1 MTTTSRRRAGASVTA
16 LALATCALTA
26 LPVTFASPATA
37 ATAAATTAAIPAVT
51 VTPNPWAA
59 SEPFEGWG
67 TSLVWFANA
76 TGDYPAE
83 LRQQLYDLLFSADG
97 LDLNIARYNIGGGNA
112 SDVVD
117 YLRPGGAV
125 EGWWK
130 ADTTGEQYGTTTTYA
145 DRAAMLAAW
154 DADDPSDYDL
164 SADAT
169 QRWWVQQL
177 AADGQITHWET
188 FANSAP
194 YFMTESGY
202 VSGGTNS
209 SAEQLKPEAVDD
221 FAAYLT
227 HVTEALEDEYG
238 IDVATIDPLNEPNT
252 NYWGTTLT
260 NGVPTGGRQEGMHVG
275 PARQGDLIDALAAEL
290 ADPATTTDAVVSA
303 MDETNPGTF
312 VTNWNGYDQATRDA
326 IDQLNVHTYGTG
338 SRVTVRD
345 IAKSAD
351 KPLWMSE
358 VEGSWVT
365 GWNPSSIANGLGLAG
380 RITDDLRELEP
391 QAWVFWQPVEDR
403 YNMEP
408 SAENS
413 NWGSVFVDLDCEYY
427 DEGGTQVFKSARRV
441 AAAGGD
447 STKVPECSIVT
458 NTKFDTTRNFTHFIR
473 PGDRLVPTSSTTATA
488 AVSAD
493 GTATTVVYTNTGST
507 DLAVTL
513 DLSRYGQVDAGA
525 TATPYVTTQSPA
537 DAPGQNALVAGTPVP
552 VDAAARSVTLT
563 LPARSV
569 SSIVIDGVS
578 GVADSAALLPDG
590 GTVQLVG
597 VQSGKALTATTSGVA
612 TTLTTPGTTAAAAA
626 PQVWT
631 VHAVDAASSTRESTR
646 RVVLTDGTGRVL
658 GATSAGTDLRTTSV
672 DAAAGDPAT
681 RWILSTT
688 DGSTFAL
695 VNEALGSALDVNGQS
710 TAENASVGVYT
721 SNGGPNQLWRARSTQ
736 ATGSRPVTLATVAGV
751 IPTLPSTVVP
761 TYAWGTGV
769 PAAVTWQL
777 PDEDAWSATGQV
789 VVHGTATDVYGGTV
803 EAVATVDVG
812 GYTVTDPVSVTTF
825 AGASLAS
832 VRAAAPATVPARVGA
847 SSATF
852 DAAVTWDWSGL
863 TDGDLTEVGT
873 VTVPGSATSNDPA
886 AAPLPATLTV
896 VLTARSTSNI
906 ATLPS
911 TTASATFTESSAYS
925 VDRTRNGDRTDKG
938 WSNWKSSNKNASD
951 TLTYT
956 FGSTRQL
963 TDATIWFYKDGSST
977 SWAQSVQAQYRDT
990 TGTWVTVPGY
1000 ETAVPV
1006 ASPADGTA
1014 PVVTVPLG
1022 GVDAT
1027 AVRFV
1032 LNAYANT
1039 HLIVSEVEVQA
1050 SGPAASS
1057 VATLG
1062 ALRLDGTTVPGFDP
1076 GVTAYT
1082 VDVDGAAFPTL
1093 VALPTDQAATVRVTQ
1108 PTAENGGTGTVRVT
1122 AADGTTTATTTVTVV
1137 RHATVGTVEVLGTVK
1152 VGQTLTARV
1161 VTDPADATVALTWL
1175 VDGQRAGTG
1184 ATFVVPSSA
1193 GGKALTVRAVASR
1206 EGLVD
1211 GTAESVPV
1219 TVQPLSSDA
1228 RLSALTL
1235 DGTPVVG
1242 FDPATTRYT
1251 VRSPGSAWPTL
1262 AATAADPAATL
1273 QVVQPA
1279 DRKGT
1284 GTVTVTA
1291 EDGSRRVYTV
1301 VVQRQ
1306 VALGEVTLR
1315 GSGQVGTRVTAVVQA
1330 DPGRV
1335 HLAYAWAVDGRTV
1348 RDAHAA
1354 TYVPRP
1360 ADKGKTLTVTVTA
1373 TARGYL
1379 DSEARTSTALVV
1391 TPRYPGHGWPW
1402 C

>member
-1 MTTTSRRRAGASVTA
+1 MASATPTTAA
-16 LALATCALTA
+16 
-26 LPVTFASPATA
+26 A
-37 ATAAATTAAIPAVT
+37 ATAAAAAIPSVT

-83 LRQQLYDLLFSADG
+83 LRQELYDLLFSEEG

-130 ADTTGEQYGTTTTYA
+130 ADTTGELYGATTSYA
-145 DRAAMLAAW
+145 DRAAVLAAW
-154 DADDPSDYDL
+154 DADDPADYDL
-164 SADAT
+164 TADAT

-238 IDVATIDPLNEPNT
+238 IDVDTIDPLNEPNT
-252 NYWGTTLT
+252 SYWGTTLT

-275 PARQGDLIDALAAEL
+275 PARQADLIDALAAQL
-290 ADPATTTDAVVSA
+290 GDPATTTDAVVSA

-345 IAKSAD
+345 IAKTAD
-351 KPLWMSE
+351 KALWMSE
-358 VEGSWVT
+358 VEGSWVS
-365 GWNPSSIANGLGLAG
+365 GWNPSSITNGLGLAG
-380 RITDDLRELEP
+380 RITDDLRELES

-403 YNMEP
+403 YNME
-408 SAENS
+408 ATGENT
-413 NWGSVFVDLDCEYY
+413 NWGSVFVDLDCQYY
-427 DEGGTQVFKSARRV
+427 DEAGTQVFKSARRV

-447 STKVPECSIVT
+447 STQVPECSIVT
-458 NTKFDTTRNFTHFIR
+458 NTKYDTTRNFTHFIR
-473 PGDRLVPTSSTTATA
+473 PGDRIVPTTSTNATA

-507 DLAVTL
+507 DLSVTV
-513 DLSRYGQVDAGA
+513 DLSRYGQIAAGA

-537 DAPGQNALVAGTPVP
+537 DAPGQNALVAGTPVA
-552 VDAAARSVTLT
+552 VDAAARTVTLT

-569 SSIVIDGVS
+569 SSIVVDGVS

-597 VQSGKALTATTSGVA
+597 VQSSKALTATSGTAA
-612 TTLTTPGTTAAAAA
+612 TTLTTPGTTAAAASA
-626 PQVWT
+626 QVWT
-631 VHAVDAASSTRESTR
+631 VHEVPGTGATRESTR
-646 RVVLTDGTGRVL
+646 RVVLTDQQGRVL
-658 GATSAGTDLRTTSV
+658 GATSAGTDLRSV
-672 DAAAGDPAT
+672 GVEAAAADPAT
-681 RWILSTT
+681 RWVLSTT

-695 VNEALGSALDVNGQS
+695 VNQGLGTALDVGGQS
-710 TAENASVGVYT
+710 TAENATVGVYT
-721 SNGGPNQLWRARSTQ
+721 SNGGTNQLWRARSTQ
-736 ATGSRPVTLATVAGV
+736 ATGSRPVTLATVVGV
-751 IPTLPSTVVP
+751 VPTLPSTVVP
-761 TYAWGTGV
+761 TYVWGTGV
-769 PAAVTWQL
+769 PAPVTWQL
-777 PDEDAWSATGQV
+777 PGEDQWATTGQV

-812 GYTVTDPVSVTTF
+812 GYTLTDPVSVTTF

-832 VRAAAPATVPARVGA
+832 VQAVAPTTVPARVGA

-852 DAAVTWDWSGL
+852 AAPVTWDFSAL
-863 TDGDLTEVGT
+863 TDADLTGVGT
-873 VTVPGSATSNDPA
+873 VAVPGTATSNDPS

-896 VLTARSTSNI
+896 ILTARSTSNI
-906 ATLPS
+906 ATLPT

-938 WSNWKSSNKNASD
+938 WSNWKGSNKNASD

-956 FGSTRQL
+956 FGGARQL
-963 TDATIWFYKDGSST
+963 SEATIWFYKDGSST
-977 SWAQSVQAQYRDT
+977 SWAQSLQAQVQDA
-990 TGTWVTVPGY
+990 TGTWVAVPGY

-1006 ASPADGTA
+1006 TSPANGSA

-1057 VATLG
+1057 VASLG
-1062 ALRLDGTTVPGFDP
+1062 ALRLDGTSVPGFDP
-1076 GVTAYT
+1076 TVSDYT
-1082 VDVDGAAFPTL
+1082 VDVDGTAFPTL
-1093 VALPTDQAATVRVTQ
+1093 AAVPTDDDATVRLTQ
-1108 PTAENGGTGTVRVT
+1108 PTAANGGIGTVRVT
-1122 AADGTTTATTTVTVV
+1122 AADGTTTTTTTVTVV
-1137 RHATVGTVEVLGTVK
+1137 RHATVDTVEVLGTAK
-1152 VGQTLTARV
+1152 VGQTVTTQV
-1161 VTDPADATVALTWL
+1161 TTDPADAAVALTWL
-1175 VDGQRAGTG
+1175 VDGQAIDG
-1184 ATFVVPSSA
+1184 ATGSTLVVPASA
-1193 GGKALTVRAVASR
+1193 GGKALTVRAVASA

-1211 GTAESVPV
+1211 GTGESAPV

-1228 RLSALTL
+1228 RLATLTL
-1235 DGTPVVG
+1235 NGTTVTG
-1242 FDPATTRYT
+1242 FDPATTGYT
-1251 VRSPGSAWPTL
+1251 VRSAGSAWPTL
-1262 AATAADPAATL
+1262 AATTADPTATVRL
-1273 QVVQPA
+1273 VQPA
-1279 DRKGT
+1279 DGRGT

-1291 EDGSRRVYTV
+1291 EDGSTLVYRVL
-1301 VVQRQ
+1301 VQRQ
-1306 VALGEVTLR
+1306 VAVTAVTLH
-1315 GSGQVGTRVTAVVQA
+1315 GSGQVGTRVTAVVGS
-1330 DPGRV
+1330 DPGRAQ
-1335 HLAYAWAVDGRTV
+1335 LSYSWAVDGRAV
-1348 RDAHAA
+1348 RGANQA

-1360 ADKGKTLTVTVTA
+1360 ADAGRALTVTVTA
-1373 TARGYL
+1373 AARGYVT
-1379 DSEARTSTALVV
+1379 SEARTSSAVVV
-1391 TPRYPGHGWPW
+1391 TAHRGGCPW
-1402 C
+1402 VWR